1 MKQATATAAARAQK
15 ALVVGLGTSGQA
27 VCELLRRQGIEVV
40 ATDLRARSAFAS
52 TLEELEDSGCTLRLG
67 EHRLDDFLTAA
78 QIIVSPGVPLELEPL
93 RRAAEQ
99 GIEIIGELEWAWRQT
114 NLPVIAITGTNGK
127 TTTTSLLGEIFRA
140 AGKHTFV
147 GGNLGTPLSRW
158 LLDDQQAEVLIL
170 EVSSFQLD
178 TAATFH
184 PRAGILLNITED
196 HLDRYPS
203 FAAYGD
209 SKFSLLRRQHADE
222 LAIVNADDIECRQRL
237 AQIPGR
243 LLTFSRSRPEAQAFI
258 QDGRLVVRVPG
269 KDAFHLDLT
278 QTLLRGPH
286 NEENIAAA
294 VLAAACWGI
303 STTVMQEVINRYR
316 GLGHRVEWVGTW
328 QGIDF
333 FDDSKAT
340 NVGAVVK
347 ALENFQR
354 PVLLLAGGRDKLGT
368 YQPLADPVREKVKGL
383 FLFGEAGPRIYGQ
396 LGQIVPS
403 RLGNDLAGAFAAA
416 LAAAQAG
423 DVVLLSPACSSF
435 DQYASYA
442 QRGDHFKRLVEGLHA
457 AKEVAWRE

>member
-1 MKQATATAAARAQK
+1 MKLATAAARAQK
-15 ALVVGLGTSGQA
+15 VLVVGLGTSGQA
-27 VCELLRRQGIEVV
+27 VCELLLRQGIDVV

-52 TLEELEDSGCTLRLG
+52 TLQELEDSGCTLRLG
-67 EHRLDDFLTAA
+67 EHLLDDFLGAD
-78 QIIVSPGVPLELEPL
+78 QIIVSPGVPPELEPL
-93 RRAAEQ
+93 RQAAAQ

-127 TTTTSLLGEIFRA
+127 TTTTSLLGEIFQV
-140 AGKHTFV
+140 AGKRAFV
-147 GGNLGTPLSRW
+147 GGNIGTPLSQW
-158 LLDDQQAEVLIL
+158 LLDGQQAEVLLL

-184 PRAGILLNITED
+184 PRVGILLNITED

-209 SKFSLLRRQHADE
+209 SKFSLFRRQHADE
-222 LAIVNADDIECRQRL
+222 LAIVNFDDFECRQRL

-243 LLTFSRSRPEAQAFI
+243 ILTFSRRHPEAQALI
-258 QDGRLVVRVPG
+258 QDGRMVVRIPG

-278 QTLLRGPH
+278 QALLRGPH
-286 NEENIAAA
+286 NQENIAAA
-294 VLAAACWGI
+294 VLAAASWGI
-303 STTVMQEVINRYR
+303 SGAVMQDVINRYR
-316 GLGHRVEWVGTW
+316 GLGHRVEWVGTRL
-328 QGIDF
+328 GIDF

-347 ALENFQR
+347 ALENFHR
-354 PVLLLAGGRDKLGT
+354 PVLLLAGGRDKLGS
-368 YQPLADPVREKVKGL
+368 YQPLAAPLREKVRGL

-403 RLGNDLAGAFAAA
+403 QLLDDLEGAFAAA
-416 LAAAQAG
+416 LASAQAG

-435 DQYASYA
+435 DQYLSYA
-442 QRGDHFKRLVEGLHA
+442 QRGDHFKRLVEELPA
-457 AKEVAWRE
+457 AKEVAWQE